1 VNELDD
7 EKETAAL
14 LGQLKAEPSAAA
26 RERAFAKLNE
36 EFHAAARPAHASPSS
51 TRRWAVA
58 AAVVLLLGA
67 GISWQALQPGVRVA
81 QLEALDG
88 SLVAHGA
95 HWFSREARSQEG
107 AVLSAG
113 DSLTVSNDGGAL
125 LRISPD
131 LTVRLAAGTHVRLA
145 GAEEIELTVGEA
157 FVDATPGAR
166 APLRIV
172 TPHGIVTHLGT
183 QYLVRSERDE
193 AELSVREGRAQ
204 LETGQATSVASAGEW
219 LLHRGHD
226 GGVHSGTLPLDDA
239 RFDWIAA
246 LPTDFKLDG
255 STLGQFLAWFHRETG
270 LAPIYAEGL
279 DGGHLAE
286 VHLSGS
292 VDDLEPLEA
301 LSLVLSTA
309 DLAWH
314 RDGQKVI
321 IEQRLAKAD

>member
-1 VNELDD
+1 MTELDD

-26 RERAFAKLNE
+26 RARAFANVRA
-36 EFHAAARPAHASPSS
+36 EFHAAAVTTKPSA
-51 TRRWAVA
+51 RRWAVA
-58 AAVVLLLGA
+58 AAVVVVIAA
-67 GISWQALQPGVRVA
+67 GMSWQALRPAVRVA
-81 QLEALDG
+81 NLEALDG
-88 SLVAHGA
+88 SLVSHGA
-95 HWFSREARSQEG
+95 HWFSRDAASQEG

-125 LRISPD
+125 LRMSPD
-131 LTVRLAAGTHVRLA
+131 LTVRLGAGTHVRLD

-193 AELSVREGRAQ
+193 IEVSVREGSAQ
-204 LETGQATSVASAGEW
+204 LKTGQATSVAGAGEW
-219 LLHRGHD
+219 LLHRDHN
-226 GGVHSGTLPLDDA
+226 GGVLSGKVTVDDA
-239 RFDWIAA
+239 RFDWISA
-246 LPTDFKLDG
+246 LPTGFKLDG
-255 STLGQFLAWFHRETG
+255 STLGQFLTWFHRETG

-279 DGGHLAE
+279 DGGHLGR
-286 VHLSGS
+286 VQLKGS

-321 IEQRLAKAD
+321 IEQRSAKAG